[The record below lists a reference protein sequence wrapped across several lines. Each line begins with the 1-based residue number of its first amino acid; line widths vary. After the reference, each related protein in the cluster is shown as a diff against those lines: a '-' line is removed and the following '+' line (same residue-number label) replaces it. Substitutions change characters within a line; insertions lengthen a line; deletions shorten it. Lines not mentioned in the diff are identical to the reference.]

1 LNPGVKL
8 PIEPLALFG
17 GTFDP
22 VHYGH
27 LRCADEVRKKL
38 GLINLHLLPAGT
50 PPHRATPLASVSQR
64 LQMLQLALVEFPSLL
79 LDDRETRR
87 AGPSYMVDTLKEL
100 REEFPGRPVLL
111 LIGQDAANHLDTWFE
126 WESLFGLAHIV
137 IMARPGSRRE
147 YRREITNQIDAR
159 LVSDARQLRRVEA
172 GRVLAVEVTPID
184 ISATAIKNLIQ
195 LGQLPRSMLPDSVL
209 EYIDENHLY
218 IQT

>member
-38 GLINLHLLPAGT
+38 GLNNLYLLPAGI
-50 PPHRATPLASVSQR
+50 PPHRLTPLASASQR
-64 LQMLQLALVEFPSLL
+64 LKMLQLAVVECPSLL

-87 AGPSYMVDTLKEL
+87 SGPSYMVDTLKEL
-100 REEFPGRPVLL
+100 RAEFPGRPILL
-111 LIGQDAANHLDTWFE
+111 LIGQDAANHLHTWFA
-126 WESLFGLAHIV
+126 WELLFRLAHIV

-147 YRREITNQIDAR
+147 YRREIADQINSR
-159 LVSDARQLRRVEA
+159 LVSDMRQLRSAEA
-172 GRVLAVEVTPID
+172 GSVLAIDVTPID
-184 ISATAIKNLIQ
+184 ISATAIKNLIR
-195 LGQLPRSMLPDSVL
+195 LGQSAGSMLPDSVL
-209 EYIDENHLY
+209 EYINENHLY
-218 IQT
+218 KQA